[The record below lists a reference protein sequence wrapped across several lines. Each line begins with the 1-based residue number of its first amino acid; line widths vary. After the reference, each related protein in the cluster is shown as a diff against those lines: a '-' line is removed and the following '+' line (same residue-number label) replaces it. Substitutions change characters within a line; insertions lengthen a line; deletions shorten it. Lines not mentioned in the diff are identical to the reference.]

1 MPVGLAELF
10 RGDLTPEAALIAK
23 ADANRLEA
31 AIAQLPVPFREALV
45 LRDVQGLEYREIA
58 EVIKAP
64 IGTVMS
70 RLARARNRL
79 IAGIA
84 AQENIAEGV
93 GKT

>member
-1 MPVGLAELF
+1 
-10 RGDLTPEAALIAK
+10 
-23 ADANRLEA
+23 
-31 AIAQLPVPFREALV
+31 
-45 LRDVQGLEYREIA
+45 
-58 EVIKAP
+58 VIKAP

-84 AQENIAEGV
+84 AQEKAGEGA